1 MRFLRLAFL
10 ILLTLVLFACAAT
23 PTPAETGGSET
34 RSPAETEPTPAS
46 SVKSRELIVFAAASL
61 TEAFGEIG
69 TLFESQNPG
78 TTVTFNF
85 AGSNQLAQQIGQGAP
100 ADVFASANAVQMGV
114 AIESG
119 RVITGT
125 QQTFVRNRL
134 VVITPA
140 DNPGDVTTLQDLTK
154 PGLKIV
160 FAADAVPVG
169 QYSVEFLEKASA
181 DSGFT
186 ADYKDA
192 VLANVVSYEEN
203 VRSVLSKVVLGEADA
218 GIVYTSDITQNS
230 REQVAQIEIPDVL
243 NVIASYPIAP
253 VADSANS
260 ELAAEFI
267 ALVLSPEGQA
277 ILTRYGFIGVA
288 DAATFM
294 PVALEGRKQ

>member
-10 ILLTLVLFACAAT
+10 ILLTLALFACGVA
-23 PTPAETGGSET
+23 PPPADTGGSET

-46 SVKSRELIVFAAASL
+46 SVKSRGLIVFAAASL

-100 ADVFASANAVQMGV
+100 ADLFASANAMQMGV

-140 DNPGDVTTLQDLTK
+140 DNPGGINTLQDLTT

-169 QYSVEFLEKASA
+169 QYSVEFLEKASK
-181 DSGFT
+181 DSGFI
-186 ADYKDA
+186 ANYKDA
-192 VLANVVSYEEN
+192 VIANVVSYEEN

-230 REQVAQIEIPDVL
+230 REQVAQIEIPDGL

-253 VADSANS
+253 VTDSANS

-288 DAATFM
+288 DAAAFM